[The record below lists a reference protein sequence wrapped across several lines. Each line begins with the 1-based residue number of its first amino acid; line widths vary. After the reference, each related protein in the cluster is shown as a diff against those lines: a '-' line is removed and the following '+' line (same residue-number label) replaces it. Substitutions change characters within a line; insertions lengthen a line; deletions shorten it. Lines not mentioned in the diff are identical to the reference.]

1 MTFGTISRRDFM
13 KFCAGTA
20 ALLGLSEAAV
30 PRVAKALGEAA
41 KKPPVLW
48 LAGQECTGCSISF
61 INTVHP
67 STADIVLDTISLRY
81 HEAIMA
87 ASGDVADKVME
98 DTIAAGG
105 YVLVVEGSIPAADDR
120 YCMVAGKSFKSIVEK
135 AAKNAA
141 VIIPVGSCATYGGI
155 PRATPSKGQGVQDV
169 IGKDDARIINLPMC
183 PVHPEHVIGTI
194 IYFLLYGKAPAL
206 DADKR
211 PVLFHG
217 NLIHE
222 NCERRG
228 RFENGQFLT
237 DWNDPAQ
244 VDYCLYLKGCKGPF
258 TYSDCAQRRWNNKL
272 NWCVGCGAGC
282 RGCAEP
288 IFYDGMTPLYDKTR
302 EIRGIP
308 VSTMGAVLTAVTAVG
323 LAGHF
328 IGQAATGRLGKGG
341 PREEGGEK

>member
-30 PRVAKALGEAA
+30 PRVAKALGEAS
-41 KKPPVLW
+41 KKPAVLW

-61 INTVHP
+61 INSVHP
-67 STADIVLDTISLRY
+67 STADIVLNTISLRY

-87 ASGDVADKVME
+87 SSGYVAEKVMD
-98 DTIAAGG
+98 DTIAEGG
-105 YVLVVEGSIPAADDR
+105 YVLVVEGSIPAANDKF
-120 YCMVAGKSFKSIVEK
+120 CEVGGKSFKSIVEK

-141 VIIPVGSCATYGGI
+141 VIIPVGSCATFGGI
-155 PRATPSKGQGVQDV
+155 PRATVSQGQGVSYF
-169 IGKDDARIINLPMC
+169 IKDKPIVNLPQC

-194 IYFLLYGKAPAL
+194 VYYLLYKKAPAL
-206 DADKR
+206 DANLR
-211 PVLFHG
+211 PLLFHG

-237 DWNDPAQ
+237 DWNDPKQ

-258 TYSDCAQRRWNNKL
+258 TYADCAQRRWNNKL

-302 EIRGIP
+302 EIRG
-308 VSTMGAVLTAVTAVG
+308 VSVTKMGTLLTAVTAVG